1 MSVPHAGRRY
11 PPLLHS
17 ALFATAARAA
27 AVLFVF
33 AALPWL
39 PASPRAQGGPGD
51 PFGLVAQTAGPVVT
65 LAWQAP
71 AVRRG
76 ATADLKHVP

>member
-1 MSVPHAGRRY
+1 MSVPHACRRY
-11 PPLLHS
+11 PSLLRS
-17 ALFATAARAA
+17 APFATAARAA
-27 AVLFVF
+27 AVLF

-39 PASPRAQGGPGD
+39 PTSLRAQGQPGD
-51 PFGLVAQTAGPVVT
+51 PFGLVALTAGPVVT

>member
-1 MSVPHAGRRY
+1 MSVPHACRRY
-11 PPLLHS
+11 PSLLRS
-17 ALFATAARAA
+17 APFATAARAA

-39 PASPRAQGGPGD
+39 PASLRAQGQPGD
-51 PFGLVAQTAGPVVT
+51 PFGLVALTAGPVLT